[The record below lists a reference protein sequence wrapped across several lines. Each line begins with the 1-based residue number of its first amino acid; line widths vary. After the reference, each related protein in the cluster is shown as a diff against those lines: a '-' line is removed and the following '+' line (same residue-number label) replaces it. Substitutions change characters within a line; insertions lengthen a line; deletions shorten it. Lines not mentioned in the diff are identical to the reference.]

1 VELIHARCA
10 GLDVHKDS
18 VVACIRIAHDDR
30 VRHEVRTFGTTT
42 SALMELA
49 GWLHENGCVHA
60 VLESTGVYWK
70 PVWHVLAG
78 AGLRLVLAN
87 AEHVRNVPGRKT
99 DVKDAVWLADLLA
112 HGLVASSFVPPEPI
126 GELRDLTRTRRQLV
140 RQRVRHVQ
148 RLQKTLEDA
157 NVKLDSVISDILG
170 KSGRSMVEALIA
182 GQTDPIELVKLA
194 STRLQA
200 PREQIVE
207 ALRGRVTPHH
217 RLMLRLH
224 LEQVDATDATI
235 ADIDKEVERML
246 KPFRAQ
252 VTLLKTMPG
261 IRDLLASTLLAE
273 IGADMKQFPTAAHL
287 VSWAGLCPQLRESA
301 GKRKSTR
308 VRKGAPWLKPV
319 LVQAAWSAVR
329 RKDSYLR
336 AQFYRLKSRRGPK
349 KAIVAVAASM
359 LKAAFHM
366 LREGTLYRD
375 LGGDHFDKTAKEKV
389 TKRLVRRLADLG
401 YQVELKPA
409 AAPTPLVG
417 VSF

>member
-1 VELIHARCA
+1 MELIHARCA

-18 VVACIRIAHDDR
+18 VVGCVRIQQDDR

-42 SALMELA
+42 RELMELA
-49 GWLHENGCVHA
+49 GWLRDNGCVHA
-60 VLESTGVYWK
+60 VLESTGIYWK
-70 PVWHVLAG
+70 PVWHVLVG
-78 AGLRLVLAN
+78 AGLKLVLAN

-126 GELRDLTRTRRQLV
+126 GELRDLTRTRRQ
-140 RQRVRHVQ
+140 RVRHVQ

-157 NVKLDSVISDILG
+157 NVKLDSVISDVLG
-170 KSGRSMVEALIA
+170 KSGRAMVESLIA
-182 GQTDPIELVKLA
+182 GQTDPVELVKLA
-194 STRLQA
+194 SSRLHA

-235 ADIDKEVERML
+235 ADIDREVERL
-246 KPFRAQ
+246 LETFRAQ
-252 VTLLKTMPG
+252 VTILQTMPG
-261 IRDLLASTLLAE
+261 VGALLASTLLAE
-273 IGADMKQFPTAAHL
+273 IGSDMKQFPTAAQL

-329 RKDSYLR
+329 KKDSYLR

-366 LREGTLYRD
+366 LRDGTLYRD
-375 LGGDHFDKTAKEKV
+375 LGADHFDKTAKDKA
-389 TKRLVRRLADLG
+389 TKRLVRRLAELG
-401 YQVELKPA
+401 YEVALKPTA
-409 AAPTPLVG
+409 LTPPVS